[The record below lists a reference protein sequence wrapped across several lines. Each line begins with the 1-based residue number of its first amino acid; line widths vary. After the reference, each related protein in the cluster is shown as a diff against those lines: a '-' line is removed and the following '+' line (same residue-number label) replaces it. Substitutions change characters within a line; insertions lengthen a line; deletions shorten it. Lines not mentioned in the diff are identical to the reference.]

1 MSQFDFGTINPDLKS
16 GSGLASDLNSWRDAL
31 HSMHR
36 GSTRPT
42 YAVQG
47 MRWIDDSA
55 TPWLIKM
62 YNGASLG
69 TDTVIGSYD
78 QTTGAYTPVLS
89 NNQVTPANMIRT
101 GTAGQVLTSGGPGAD
116 PSYQPAPGVGKIQT
130 IGASVAASALT
141 VSAGDLSLDF
151 RSTTLGS
158 GTVSSV
164 SGTPV
169 NLVVP
174 SGATLGT
181 INAVQSQLV
190 VIAMNNAGTIE
201 LAVVNLSGGN
211 NLDETTLISTTAVS
225 SAADAA
231 NVVYSTAARTNLPFR
246 VIGLIQSTQATA
258 GTWATAPSLI
268 QGAGGQAIAAMGTIG
283 HGQTWQDMIASRAV
297 GTTYYN
303 TTGRP
308 ITVSV
313 RASISAGGS
322 YIIFNCQGVGTAF
335 AVAYGP
341 GVQVTV
347 VGIVPPGASYLVTQ
361 TGGTATLIMWAELR

>member
-31 HSMHR
+31 HSLHR

-89 NNQVTPANMIRT
+89 NNQVTPANMSRT

-116 PSYQPAPGVGKIQT
+116 PSYQPAPGKIQT

-141 VSAGDLSLDF
+141 VSAGALSLDF

-211 NLDETTLISTTAVS
+211 NLDETTLISTTAIS
-225 SAADAA
+225 SDADAA

-258 GTWATAPSLI
+258 GTWATAPSLV
-268 QGAGGQAIAAMGTIG
+268 QGAGGQAIAVMGTIG
-283 HGQTWQDMIASRAV
+283 YGQTWQNVTRTHA
-297 GTTYYN
+297 TTYYN

-308 ITVSV
+308 IFWRINLNLSSAIVP
-313 RASISAGGS
+313 SIGS
-322 YIIFNCQGVGTAF
+322 YTSS
-335 AVAYGP
+335 
-341 GVQVTV
+341 TV
-347 VGIVPPGASYLVTQ
+347 CSTGAAEQNDFSFIVPPGSSYSY
-361 TGGTATLIMWAELR
+361 TLSAGSVAGHSELR